1 VTQDSIYNK
10 KIVKYRVGDFVIVRG
25 ETIIKPEHKY
35 LGQIISNIYIKKTLE
50 VLYRCQIIKEL
61 TENRMGGQMIFIS
74 EADIIKKTSSA
85 EVLLEF
91 VL

>member
-1 VTQDSIYNK
+1 M
-10 KIVKYRVGDFVIVRG
+10 GDFVVLRG
-25 ETIIKPEHKY
+25 EVISKSEHRY